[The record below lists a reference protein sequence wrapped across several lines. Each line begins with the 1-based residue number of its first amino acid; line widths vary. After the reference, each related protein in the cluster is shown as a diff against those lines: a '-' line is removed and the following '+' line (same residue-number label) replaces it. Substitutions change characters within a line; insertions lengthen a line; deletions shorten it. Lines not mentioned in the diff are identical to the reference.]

1 MSKANSNFD
10 HLIKDKHGDKEVKGT
25 YYTIHELEE
34 RVIELEKLSHEP
46 QNYREKCEEMEE
58 RIDKLEA
65 VIDNFMNNWGP
76 EVQEAR
82 SRRDEIWDEMVRVVS
97 IQKKHQQP
105 KPGYDIHGNKW
116 QSDETNEENH

>member
-1 MSKANSNFD
+1 MGEKMSSKR
-10 HLIKDKHGDKEVKGT
+10 GT
-25 YYTIHELEE
+25 YYEIDQLEK

-82 SRRDEIWDEMVRVVS
+82 SRRDEVWDEMVRVVS
-97 IQKKHQQP
+97 IQNKHR
-105 KPGYDIHGNKW
+105 NK
-116 QSDETNEENH
+116 NE